1 MQHIEIKRD
10 TAPKTGMR
18 AEGGITYA
26 VVRDLDRD
34 TLFFTLISNTGGG
47 YHSKE
52 LVPAS
57 RIETCLAGFEAGQVV
72 PAKALRDSF
81 TGRSSN
87 NAGFL
92 AACLRHEGLLSP
104 FPDAAHQH
112 QLGNDFTVWQLAMLA
127 LEGKPYVPV
136 VASEAPM
143 AVSEPVADTGKAKKP
158 RKGKADQ
165 AEEPAPVEDS
175 HADPA

>member
-1 MQHIEIKRD
+1 MQLIEIKRD
-10 TAPKTGMR
+10 TAAKTGLG
-18 AEGGITYA
+18 AEGCITYA
-26 VVRDLDRD
+26 VVRDLDSD

-57 RIETCLAGFEAGQVV
+57 RIETSLTGFEAGKVV
-72 PAKALRDSF
+72 PAKALRDAFS
-81 TGRSSN
+81 GRSSN

-112 QLGNDFTVWQLAMLA
+112 QLGDDFTGWQLAMLA
-127 LEGKPYVPV
+127 LEGVPYVPLV
-136 VASEAPM
+136 VPEASA
-143 AVSEPVADTGKAKKP
+143 AVPELVADTGKTKKP
-158 RKGKADQ
+158 RKGKA
-165 AEEPAPVEDS
+165 ESVVEPVPVKDN

>member
-1 MQHIEIKRD
+1 MQLIEIKRD
-10 TAPKTGMR
+10 TAPKTGLR

-26 VVRDLDRD
+26 VVRDLDSD
-34 TLFFTLISNTGGG
+34 TLFFTLVSNTGGG

-52 LVPAS
+52 LVPVS
-57 RIETCLAGFEAGQVV
+57 RVETCLNGFEACKVV
-72 PAKALRDSF
+72 PAKALRDAF

-112 QLGNDFTVWQLAMLA
+112 QLGDDFTGWQLAMLA
-127 LEGKPYVPV
+127 RDGTPYVPAA
-136 VASEAPM
+136 VADAPV
-143 AVSEPVADTGKAKKP
+143 AVPEPVADTGKIKKL
-158 RKGKADQ
+158 RKVKAESV
-165 AEEPAPVEDS
+165 AEPAPVEGS

>member
-1 MQHIEIKRD
+1 MQLIEIKRD
-10 TAPKTGMR
+10 SAPKTGLR
-18 AEGGITYA
+18 AEGSISYA
-26 VVRDLDRD
+26 IVRDRDSD

-52 LVPAS
+52 LVPLS
-57 RIETCLAGFEAGQVV
+57 RIAACLSGFEAGKLV
-72 PAKALRDSF
+72 PAKVLRDAF

-92 AACLRHEGLLSP
+92 ATCLRHEGLLSA

-112 QLGNDFTVWQLAMLA
+112 QLGSDLAGWQPAMLA
-127 LEGKPYVPV
+127 LEGKPYVPA
-136 VASEAPM
+136 VAAEDGM
-143 AVSEPVADTGKAKKP
+143 TVSQPLADTGKAKKS
-158 RKGKADQ
+158 RKGKAGKL
-165 AEEPAPVEDS
+165 AEPDSVEDC

>member
-1 MQHIEIKRD
+1 MQLIEIKRD
-10 TAPKTGMR
+10 TAAKTGLR

-26 VVRDLDRD
+26 VVRDLDSD

-57 RIETCLAGFEAGQVV
+57 RIKTSLTGFEAGKVV
-72 PAKALRDSF
+72 PAKALRDAF

-112 QLGNDFTVWQLAMLA
+112 QLGADFTSWQFAMLA
-127 LEGKPYVPV
+127 LEGKPYVPAI
-136 VASEAPM
+136 VAEAPL
-143 AVSEPVADTGKAKKP
+143 AVPEPLADTGKIKKLRKAK
-158 RKGKADQ
+158 
-165 AEEPAPVEDS
+165 AEAVAEPAPVEDT